1 MGAKINFEG
10 DVEKGCGTLYDEN
23 PSIFCIGCKKF
34 KLHKQYLTT
43 NYADFDL
50 NMSCENITKINI
62 KKCPECKKNSLRRVI
77 SGGTGLIFKGS
88 GYYLT
93 DYKNKKTQSSE
104 NKKSNM
110 KKKDNKTKKKVESW
124 LKHVSK

>member
-1 MGAKINFEG
+1 MP
-10 DVEKGCGTLYDEN
+10 TYDYICNDCEIMYEYFQ
-23 PSIFCIGCKKF
+23 S
-34 KLHKQYLTT
+34 
-43 NYADFDL
+43 
-50 NMSCENITKINI
+50 MSDDPI

-104 NKKSNM
+104 NKKSNK
-110 KKKDNKTKKKVESW
+110 KKKDNKSKKKVES
-124 LKHVSK
+124 

>member
-1 MGAKINFEG
+1 MPTYDYICNDCEKMYEYFQSMS
-10 DVEKGCGTLYDEN
+10 DV
-23 PSIFCIGCKKF
+23 P
-34 KLHKQYLTT
+34 
-43 NYADFDL
+43 
-50 NMSCENITKINI
+50 M

-104 NKKSNM
+104 NKKSNK
-110 KKKDNKTKKKVESW
+110 KKKDNKSKKKVES
-124 LKHVSK
+124 